1 MGITQAS
8 WLRSLPLRGKLVI
21 TVLGTVI
28 AVLGV
33 STYFSFRY
41 WAAQSLATS
50 EQQALLAAS
59 SIQTAL
65 ESALTLGRSEIAR
78 RSLRE
83 LQERA
88 SVTSARVYS
97 ADGTVLISTAS
108 GEVGSRTS
116 GMWIPE
122 PTELPRE
129 GLVRSSSDEEIAR
142 AFLPLDVPGA
152 AVLEVEFSVA
162 AVRAA
167 VQRGGR
173 LGIGLLVASVLVLA
187 LMVMTMFER
196 EVVAPL
202 HRMDGLLAATEDGA
216 PRRGRQPDELRR
228 LEDSVTRLIERER
241 TAEELAAKRD
251 RQIAARE
258 GLARVGEMAAE
269 MAHEFKRPLASI
281 RTAVDMLQQEYVL
294 EEGGRQTLE
303 GVEAQLERLTDTMG
317 DLFSLA
323 RPVVLE
329 KEPLDVAEVVDDALV
344 LLAGY
349 PGAGG
354 TELVRDYADDL
365 PPVPGDRRRLEQA
378 VLNLMVNAVEAMHG
392 GGTLSVTIQP
402 RDGAVELAFRDT
414 GPGMTSAEI
423 EDAFRPF
430 HSTKPVGTGL
440 GLPLVAR
447 IVAAHQGRIDMESTP
462 GQGTAVRILLPRV
475 QGEATREEG

>member
-1 MGITQAS
+1 METTHAS
-8 WLRSLPLRGKLVI
+8 WLRSLPLRGKLAI
-21 TVLGTVI
+21 TILGTVI
-28 AVLGV
+28 AVLGT

-41 WAAQSLATS
+41 WADQSLATS

-65 ESALTLGRSEIAR
+65 ESALTLGRTEIAR

-88 SVTSARVYS
+88 PVTSARIYS
-97 ADGTVLISTAS
+97 ADGTVVLSTVS
-108 GEVGSRTS
+108 GEAGTRSAAA
-116 GMWIPE
+116 WIPR
-122 PTELPRE
+122 PIELPRE
-129 GLVRSSSDEEIAR
+129 GLVRTSADEKTAR

-167 VQRGGR
+167 VERGGR
-173 LGIGLLVASVLVLA
+173 LGIGLLIASVLVLA

-196 EVVAPL
+196 EVVLPL
-202 HRMDGLLAATEDGA
+202 HRVGGLLAGREDDA
-216 PRRGRQPDELRR
+216 PRSRDPDELRQ
-228 LEDSVTRLIERER
+228 LEASVTRLIERER
-241 TAEELAAKRD
+241 TADELVAERN
-251 RQIAARE
+251 RHLAARE
-258 GLARVGEMAAE
+258 GLAQVGEMAAE

-303 GVEAQLERLTDTMG
+303 GVEAQLERLTDTMS

-329 KEPLDVAEVVDDALV
+329 KERLDTAEVVDDALV
-344 LLAGY
+344 VLAGS
-349 PGAGG
+349 AG
-354 TELVRDYADDL
+354 TDRVEVVREYAGEL
-365 PPVPGDRRRLEQA
+365 PPVPGDRHRLEQA
-378 VLNLMVNAVEAMHG
+378 FLNVMVNAVEAMPG
-392 GGTLSVTIQP
+392 GGVLTVAIRGCDGEVEVTFQ
-402 RDGAVELAFRDT
+402 DT
-414 GPGMTSAEI
+414 GPGMTPEEI
-423 EDAFRPF
+423 EQAFRPF

-447 IVAAHQGRIDMESTP
+447 IVAAHQGRIDVESTP
-462 GQGTAVRILLPRV
+462 GEGTRVRILLPRRP
-475 QGEATREEG
+475 GAEPGRED